1 MEDVADKRYLRNE
14 RAGCCTSAPTA
25 EAARATDTLAVGAGS
40 AATLGSLA
48 ALVDSVASDCTVR
61 AVVVPVF
68 PVEPTASRMLL
79 LDGCEALDFFFFF
92 GGGSVTADIVSLES
106 VDAVAF
112 SSAGCLLSDDDFPA
126 LDVEEFVDDDA
137 DPDVLDGSADATP
150 CPTKTAAPIPRAA
163 ASPPIRPPY
172 APAPMPMY
180 LPSTSACTY
189 RRQARPVCGLSE
201 SAWIASQK
209 SISTAAAAGET
220 IRG

>member
-1 MEDVADKRYLRNE
+1 
-14 RAGCCTSAPTA
+14 
-25 EAARATDTLAVGAGS
+25 
-40 AATLGSLA
+40 
-48 ALVDSVASDCTVR
+48 
-61 AVVVPVF
+61 
-68 PVEPTASRMLL
+68 MLL

-163 ASPPIRPPY
+163 ASPPIRPPVRPSTHAY
-172 APAPMPMY
+172 VLTVDKRVY
-180 LPSTSACTY
+180 VPSTSAPRLRLERIGLDCV
-189 RRQARPVCGLSE
+189 AEVNFDAGCG
-201 SAWIASQK
+201 
-209 SISTAAAAGET
+209 G
-220 IRG
+220 

>member
-1 MEDVADKRYLRNE
+1 M
-14 RAGCCTSAPTA
+14 
-25 EAARATDTLAVGAGS
+25 
-40 AATLGSLA
+40 
-48 ALVDSVASDCTVR
+48 
-61 AVVVPVF
+61 
-68 PVEPTASRMLL
+68 
-79 LDGCEALDFFFFF
+79 
-92 GGGSVTADIVSLES
+92 TADIVSLES

-112 SSAGCLLSDDDFPA
+112 SSTGCLLSDDDVPG

-137 DPDVLDGSADATP
+137 DPDVLDGSADTTP

-163 ASPPIRPPY
+163 ASPPIRPTY

-201 SAWIASQK
+201 SASIASQK